1 MIKFL
6 NFKTKKGLSEEVV
19 RQISEIKEE
28 PEWMREFRVKAFKI
42 FIEKKMP
49 NWGPDLSGIDF
60 DEIYYYLKPVSKKAK
75 SWEDVPKNIRET
87 YEKLGV
93 PTAERRYLAGVE
105 AQFDSEMIYGRVK
118 KEVEKLG
125 VIFCDT
131 DTAVSKYP
139 EILREYFGTVIKP
152 NDNKFA
158 ALNSSVWSGGS
169 FLYVPKGVRVDFPL
183 QAYFRI
189 NAKNM
194 GQFERTLIIAEE
206 GSFVHYV
213 EGCSSPV
220 YSEDALHAA
229 VVEIIVKKGAR
240 VRYTTIQNWSNNV
253 YNLVTKRAR
262 VLEEGIMEWVD
273 CNLGSKVTMKYPACI
288 LTGRK
293 ARGSILSMAFAG
305 EGQIIDSGGKMTHIV
320 PETSGTII
328 SKSISKDGGS
338 SSYRGQVLIQKGAKG
353 AKSKVK
359 CDALILDEKSS
370 ANTYP
375 HIKIMEQDV
384 EATHEA
390 VTGKLNEEQLFYLQS
405 RGISREDAEGLLVN
419 GFIEPMVKE
428 LPIEYAVELNR
439 LIKLEMEGKV
449 G

>member
-1 MIKFL
+1 MDI
-6 NFKTKKGLSEEVV
+6 TKGLSEKIV
-19 RQISEIKEE
+19 RRISEIKNE
-28 PEWMREFRVKAFKI
+28 PLWMMEFRLNAYKI
-42 FIEKKMP
+42 FQEKKMP
-49 NWGPDLSGIDF
+49 SFGPSLSEIDF
-60 DEIYYYLKPVSKKAK
+60 NDIYYYLKPAK
-75 SWEDVPKNIRET
+75 EKVKRWEDVPRNIRET

-118 KEVEKLG
+118 EEIEKKG

-131 DTAVSKYP
+131 DTAVKKYP
-139 EILREYFGTVIKP
+139 DLLKQYFGTIIKP

-158 ALNSSVWSGGS
+158 ALNSCVWSGGS
-169 FLYVPKGVRVDFPL
+169 FLYLPKGVRVDFPL

-189 NAKNM
+189 NAKNL
-194 GQFERTLIIAEE
+194 GQFERTLIIADE

-220 YSEDALHAA
+220 YSDEALHAG

-240 VRYTTIQNWSNNV
+240 VRYTTIQNWSKNV
-253 YNLVTKRAR
+253 FNLVTKRAN
-262 VLEEGIMEWVD
+262 VLEEGVMEWVD
-273 CNLGSKVTMKYPACI
+273 CNLGSCVTMKYPSCV
-288 LTGRK
+288 L
-293 ARGSILSMAFAG
+293 ARRGAKGTLLSMAMVG
-305 EGQIIDSGGKMTHIV
+305 KDQVIDSGGKMIHV
-320 PETSGTII
+320 APETSGTII
-328 SKSISKDGGS
+328 TKSISKDGGS
-338 SSYRGQVLIQKGAKG
+338 ASYRGLVLIQKGARG
-353 AKSKVK
+353 SKSKVK

-375 HIKIMEQDV
+375 HIKILEKDV

-405 RGISREDAEGLLVN
+405 RGISRADAEGLLIN

-428 LPIEYAVELNR
+428 LPIEYAVEMNR